1 MSIIL
6 NIDTSIETASVSIAK
21 DGAIIASV
29 KNAIQ
34 KEHAGFLHIAI
45 RDLLLQSSLE
55 LKQMDAIAVTKG
67 PGSYTG
73 LRVGMASA
81 KGLCYAL
88 NKPFITI
95 GTLNALTVA
104 AINKTKEDT
113 PGYDLFCPMIDARRL
128 EVYTAIFDKD
138 MNEIIAPCA
147 MVLNNNSF
155 ADLLESNNIL
165 FVGSGAKKWSNL
177 IESAKA
183 SFLNEIDASNAISN
197 LSYTKLKHKDFTDL
211 SYSEP
216 LYVKDFFST

>member
-55 LKQMDAIAVTKG
+55 LKQMDAIAVTIG

-155 ADLLESNNIL
+155 EDLLKSNNIL

>member
-55 LKQMDAIAVTKG
+55 LKQMDAIAVTIG

-128 EVYTAIFDKD
+128 EVYTAVFDKD

-155 ADLLESNNIL
+155 EDLLKNNNIL

>member
-128 EVYTAIFDKD
+128 EVYTAVFDKD

-155 ADLLESNNIL
+155 EDLLKSNNIL
-165 FVGSGAKKWSNL
+165 CVGSGAGKWSNL
-177 IESAKA
+177 VETTKA

-197 LSYTKLKHKDFTDL
+197 LSYTKFKHKDFTDL

>member
-55 LKQMDAIAVTKG
+55 LKQMDAIAVTIG

-128 EVYTAIFDKD
+128 EVYTAVFDKD

-155 ADLLESNNIL
+155 EDLLKSNNIL

>member
-55 LKQMDAIAVTKG
+55 LKQMDAIAVTIG

-128 EVYTAIFDKD
+128 EVYTAVFDKD

-155 ADLLESNNIL
+155 EDLLESNNIL

>member
-1 MSIIL
+1 
-6 NIDTSIETASVSIAK
+6 
-21 DGAIIASV
+21 
-29 KNAIQ
+29 
-34 KEHAGFLHIAI
+34 
-45 RDLLLQSSLE
+45 
-55 LKQMDAIAVTKG
+55 
-67 PGSYTG
+67 
-73 LRVGMASA
+73 
-81 KGLCYAL
+81 
-88 NKPFITI
+88 
-95 GTLNALTVA
+95 
-104 AINKTKEDT
+104 
-113 PGYDLFCPMIDARRL
+113 MIDARRL
-128 EVYTAIFDKD
+128 EVYTTVFDKD

-155 ADLLESNNIL
+155 EDLLKSNNIL

>member
-1 MSIIL
+1 
-6 NIDTSIETASVSIAK
+6 
-21 DGAIIASV
+21 
-29 KNAIQ
+29 
-34 KEHAGFLHIAI
+34 
-45 RDLLLQSSLE
+45 
-55 LKQMDAIAVTKG
+55 MDAIAVTKG

-128 EVYTAIFDKD
+128 EVYTAVFDKD

-155 ADLLESNNIL
+155 EDLLKSNNIL